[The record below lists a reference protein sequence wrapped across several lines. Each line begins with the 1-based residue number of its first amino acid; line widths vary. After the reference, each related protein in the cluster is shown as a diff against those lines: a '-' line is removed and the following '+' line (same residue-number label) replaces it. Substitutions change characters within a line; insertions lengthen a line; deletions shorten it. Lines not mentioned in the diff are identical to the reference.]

1 MIYKIKSIDSS
12 KDKLIDEKDK
22 RIKNLFDMFERSF
35 SNNKN
40 IIVEKDK
47 MLLEREGIVESKVI
61 EEALVRIQIN
71 SPRITNI
78 LE

>member
-22 RIKNLFDMFERSF
+22 RIKNLFDMIERSF